1 MYSISNILT
10 YSYWFTNV
18 PEMGAPAL
26 WGQAVFYALLVIGNF
41 AIEYWILM
49 KKPDRFLAR
58 VLRKVKTLALT
69 MGIIGFVFLFF
80 RYEYIPL
87 FSRRFMYIVWI
98 LMTGAWAGFL
108 VLEFRKIPQR
118 RKDAEEVDRIKRY
131 LPH

>member
-1 MYSISNILT
+1 MYSIFNLLS

-26 WGQAVFYALLVIGNF
+26 WGQAIFYALLVVGSF
-41 AIEYWILM
+41 GIEYWILM
-49 KKPDRFLAR
+49 KKPDRFFTR
-58 VLRKVKTLALT
+58 PLRKLKTLTLT

-80 RYEYIPL
+80 RYEYIPV
-87 FSRRFMYIVWI
+87 FSRRFMHIVWI

-108 VLEFRKIPQR
+108 VLEFKKIPKR
-118 RKDAEEVDRIKRY
+118 RQDAEEIDRIKRY